1 MKSKPRVNN
10 LSDVIG
16 PPTVTVQVSKT
27 ESAQAY
33 RGIKRGA
40 GLHASWVVHYRGK
53 NALFFDR
60 DYDFN
65 WRQSLFAAEEYMR
78 SVYVPPGSVFGKPKC
93 TLVKVKRPYSK
104 DPSDLIE
111 RVRLSRFGGGYKFFD
126 LDLLWGSFWCGLWT
140 VAMLASSVIALTL
153 APNPAFPGIVMAMTP
168 VWLYAYNYFRG
179 VSDEFSPL
187 PGAMIMLG
195 AIGLLIS
202 TL

>member
-65 WRQSLFAAEEYMR
+65 WRQSLFAAEEHMR
-78 SVYVPPGSVFGKPKC
+78 SVYVPSGSVFGKPKC

-126 LDLLWGSFWCGLWT
+126 LDPTLNRTDSIMKARYQAEEWHWDQGLSLGLIECKPGKDAHRLKLL
-140 VAMLASSVIALTL
+140 
-153 APNPAFPGIVMAMTP
+153 
-168 VWLYAYNYFRG
+168 
-179 VSDEFSPL
+179 
-187 PGAMIMLG
+187 
-195 AIGLLIS
+195 GLLDPPQ
-202 TL
+202 